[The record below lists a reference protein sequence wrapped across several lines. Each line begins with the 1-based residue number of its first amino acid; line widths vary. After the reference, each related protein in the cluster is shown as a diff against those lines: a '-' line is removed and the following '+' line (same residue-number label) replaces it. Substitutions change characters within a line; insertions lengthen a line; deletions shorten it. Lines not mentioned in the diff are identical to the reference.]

1 MLLTWNLLLVG
12 SRPNLLIALTTRCS
26 RTESMPSG
34 KVGSEMNAADC
45 SGCPGISR
53 WLPRS
58 RRGDV
63 RLLQL
68 EPRRAAPGSAGGASG
83 GQHRD
88 RDGRRY

>member
-45 SGCPGISR
+45 FGM
-53 WLPRS
+53 PRYFS
-58 RRGDV
+58 M
-63 RLLQL
+63 
-68 EPRRAAPGSAGGASG
+68 AASVAA
-83 GQHRD
+83 R
-88 RDGRRY
+88 